1 MQIIKPQGGKIRINL
16 FASRAREASRSL
28 SLSPPQNV
36 RALLFSLHSSNK
48 KLKIQ
53 IEAEFVEFAG
63 MDPDVALGLVKHG
76 ATLLLL
82 DVPQYN
88 VVGLDTQV
96 KSSSLLGS

>member
-1 MQIIKPQGGKIRINL
+1 VHERL
-16 FASRAREASRSL
+16 LDLSL
-28 SLSPPQNV
+28 SLTPSECARV
-36 RALLFSLHSSNK
+36 TLHSSNK

-63 MDPDVALGLVKHG
+63 MDPDAALGLVKHG